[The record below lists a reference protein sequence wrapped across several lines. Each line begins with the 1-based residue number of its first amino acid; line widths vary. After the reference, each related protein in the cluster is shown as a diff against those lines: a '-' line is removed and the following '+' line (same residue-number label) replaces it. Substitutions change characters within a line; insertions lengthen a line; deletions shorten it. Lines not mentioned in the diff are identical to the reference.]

1 MIKIL
6 ENVKLYERRNYMKG
20 EIVLD
25 TDKCFEVLLEIDQYN
40 NVDEEN
46 VVKFTKKEVELILKY
61 RELKVKYDCLI
72 YRKQHQ

>member
-1 MIKIL
+1 
-6 ENVKLYERRNYMKG
+6 MKG

>member
-1 MIKIL
+1 VIKIL